1 MFVYFCS
8 LIWINSV
15 KFSQISN
22 GLKERNLKDQK
33 KSRWREIP
41 GRCAESYMSV
51 KLLNNFNQINY
62 ADALIDICTCVY
74 L

>member
-22 GLKERNLKDQK
+22 GLKERQLKDQK

-41 GRCAESYMSV
+41 GRCAESY
-51 KLLNNFNQINY
+51 K
-62 ADALIDICTCVY
+62 ICKTSEQF
-74 L
+74 